1 MAKKNFI
8 DGLDSI
14 FGDGNDSEELS
25 ISTKEN
31 KADKKTPSRKQKS
44 SGKDFTADLDSL
56 LQEALQESVAQH
68 AKKKRKKL
76 PVAKSQRQIQQGG
89 RIKRTLSGLDALIR
103 QTVTSSEVEITEHD
117 SDSSLP
123 KKKRVTFSFDREKV
137 DKLKSIARLEKSYI
151 KDIVNGIV
159 SEYIDEYE
167 KSKGDIKPTDK
178 LK

>member
-8 DGLDSI
+8 EGLDSI
-14 FGDGNDSEELS
+14 FGNDNDSEELN
-25 ISTKEN
+25 IITKEQKPTSN
-31 KADKKTPSRKQKS
+31 KPTRKKRS
-44 SGKDFTADLDSL
+44 SSKDFTADLDSL
-56 LQEALQESVAQH
+56 LQDALKESVEQH
-68 AKKKRKKL
+68 AAKRKKKKTL
-76 PVAKSQRQIQQGG
+76 PVAKSKRPMQRG

-103 QTVTSSEVEITEHD
+103 QTVSSSEMEIINQS
-117 SDSSLP
+117 SDDPSQP

-167 KSKGDIKPTDK
+167 KSKGDINKNK
-178 LK
+178 

>member
-25 ISTKEN
+25 IITKEN
-31 KADKKTPSRKQKS
+31 KADRKTPRRKRKS

-68 AKKKRKKL
+68 AKKKRNKL
-76 PVAKSQRQIQQGG
+76 PVAKTNRQAQRG

-103 QTVTSSEVEITEHD
+103 QTVTSSEMEITEQD
-117 SDSSLP
+117 PGSSLP
-123 KKKRVTFSFDREKV
+123 KKKRVTFSFDRVKV

-159 SEYIDEYE
+159 SEYIEEYE
-167 KSKGDIKPTDK
+167 KSKGDVKPK
-178 LK
+178 

>member
-14 FGDGNDSEELS
+14 FGDGNDSEELN
-25 ISTKEN
+25 IVTKES
-31 KADKKTPSRKQKS
+31 KASSKTPRRKRKAS
-44 SGKDFTADLDSL
+44 SKDFTADLDSL

-68 AKKKRKKL
+68 AKKKKKNL
-76 PVAKSQRQIQQGG
+76 PVAKSNRKTQRG

-103 QTVTSSEVEITEHD
+103 QTVTSSEMEIEQ
-117 SDSSLP
+117 SGSSLP

-151 KDIVNGIV
+151 KDIVNEIV
-159 SEYIDEYE
+159 SEYIEEYE
-167 KSKGDIKPTDK
+167 KEKGNVKPK
-178 LK
+178 

>member
-14 FGDGNDSEELS
+14 FGDDNNSEELN
-25 ISTKEN
+25 IITKEEESTS
-31 KADKKTPSRKQKS
+31 KKPARKKRS
-44 SGKDFTADLDSL
+44 SSKDFTADLDSL
-56 LQEALQESVAQH
+56 LQEALQESVEKHVA
-68 AKKKRKKL
+68 KRKKKTL
-76 PVAKSQRQIQQGG
+76 PVAKSKRPMQRG

-103 QTVTSSEVEITEHD
+103 QTVSSSEMEIINQPSTD
-117 SDSSLP
+117 PSQP

-167 KSKGDIKPTDK
+167 KSKGNIDK
-178 LK
+178 KK

>member
-8 DGLDSI
+8 EGLDSI
-14 FGDGNDSEELS
+14 FGTDNDSEELN
-25 ISTKEN
+25 IITKDEKSTSN
-31 KADKKTPSRKQKS
+31 KPARKKRS

-56 LQEALQESVAQH
+56 LQEALQESVEQH
-68 AKKKRKKL
+68 VAKRKKKTL
-76 PVAKSQRQIQQGG
+76 PVAKSKRPMQRG
-89 RIKRTLSGLDALIR
+89 RIRRTLSGLDALIR
-103 QTVTSSEVEITEHD
+103 QTVNSSEMEIINQS
-117 SDSSLP
+117 SDDPSQP

-167 KSKGDIKPTDK
+167 KSKGGVAKK
-178 LK
+178 K